1 MIGNEIQQSIHLV
14 LPFLQLGPQKLNGQ
28 NSEASKQ
35 PVDSGKRDGYMKE
48 KISFIKSEPK

>member
-28 NSEASKQ
+28 KQ
-35 PVDSGKRDGYMKE
+35 ANNQLIVGKEMD
-48 KISFIKSEPK
+48 I